1 MLRRVRATLATFE
14 TGECIVSTLQLR
26 FLGKDSTPT
35 NSPTLYSTDQDS
47 YVIQGWIVN
56 DEAILAQLFIPDDET
71 IVEVP
76 AALLDYLSL
85 DGLDPETRN
94 LVPPI
99 VYVKENGNYIIQ
111 GRWVTDPKVLGQMS
125 IPDYET
131 CVHVSRSAV
140 SLLVGG

>member
-1 MLRRVRATLATFE
+1 M
-14 TGECIVSTLQLR
+14 QLR

-35 NSPTLYSTDQDS
+35 NSPTLYATDQNS

-56 DEAILAQLFIPDDET
+56 DETILAQLAIPDDET

-85 DGLDPETRN
+85 DGLDADARN

-99 VYVKENGNYIIQ
+99 VHVKKNGNYIIQ
-111 GRWVTDPKVLGQMS
+111 GRRVTDSKVLSQMS

-140 SLLVGG
+140 SLLVGE